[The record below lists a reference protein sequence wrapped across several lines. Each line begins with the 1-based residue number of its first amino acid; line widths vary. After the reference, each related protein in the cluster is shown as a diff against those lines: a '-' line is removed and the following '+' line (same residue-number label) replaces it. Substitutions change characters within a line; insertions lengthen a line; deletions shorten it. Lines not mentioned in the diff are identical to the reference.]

1 MPSEPITIY
10 KLIILYTLSKVGA
23 PLPPS
28 IISDY
33 ITDRGYTNY
42 FTLQNAFG
50 ELLQADLI
58 KEDATYHLSYYE
70 ITDAGRETLALFG
83 TPLSHDIRQEI
94 DTYLQENK
102 YEIIDETSLI
112 TDYKQTAE
120 KTYRATCTIREKQHI
135 LFRLELDV
143 ATEGDAI
150 KVCENWQTQ
159 SEELYRMAVMRLLS

>member
-1 MPSEPITIY
+1 MPSESITIY
-10 KLIILYTLSKVGA
+10 KLIILYTLSKVDA

-83 TPLSHDIRQEI
+83 TPLSQDIRQEI

-112 TDYKQTAE
+112 TDYKQTTE
-120 KTYRATCTIREKQHI
+120 RTYRATCTIREKQHI
-135 LFRLELDV
+135 IFRLELDV
-143 ATEGDAI
+143 ATEEDAI

-159 SEELYRMAVMRLLS
+159 SEELYRTAVMRLLS